1 MNRKQRK
8 SAVSDKHTKNTEKAC
23 KERERNFFEL
33 LLKSQKNRLTRHIPS
48 LGI

>member
-23 KERERNFFEL
+23 KEETDSIKHEQ
-33 LLKSQKNRLTRHIPS
+33 KSLDKAITKPWYLNES
-48 LGI
+48 

>member
-23 KERERNFFEL
+23 VTKMDIIIIEKGKL
-33 LLKSQKNRLTRHIPS
+33 RHS
-48 LGI
+48 TYQALVLE